1 MVNCIEVHITN
12 TDATPQISTIEVPLN
27 SKQSQ
32 NSVKKTFRTPFV
44 KTFLKNNGKT
54 VNILK
59 EFLENPNLT
68 FISSVILKVAK
79 LKIILNCSME

>member
-12 TDATPQISTIEVPLN
+12 ADTTPQVATIEVPLN

-59 EFLENPNLT
+59 EFIENPEFN
-68 FISSVILKVAK
+68 I
-79 LKIILNCSME
+79 